1 MLTDKQILD
10 NLFLTIIERDQQ
22 GNIIRPTNKDDLEK
36 CVKLL
41 DNVVEIDNDFY
52 DQDNKRWYQMKDVE
66 LFDESDKTMHKVTYI
81 NDITYYKQKEKEA
94 FIDAVTGLYNR
105 NLTNKLVDDYILS
118 AKNQNEDFSIMICDL
133 DEFKSANDSYGH
145 LCGDMV
151 LQEVSNVLL
160 SGVRSNFSN
169 NYIVGRLGGDEFF
182 VLFKNIDLHN
192 TINQAESLK
201 NQVESL
207 NIIYDGLKIKTPT
220 MSIGIYHVSH
230 DELLDINDVNTFRHA
245 IYKKADKALYYSKN
259 IGKNKVTDYDS
270 IHVNNFKVKRKNRM

>member
-22 GNIIRPTNKDDLEK
+22 GNIIRPTNKADLEK

-52 DQDNKRWYQMKDVE
+52 DQDNKKWYQMRDVE

-160 SGVRSNFSN
+160 NGVRSNFDNSR
-169 NYIVGRLGGDEFF
+169 IVGRLGGDEFF

-201 NQVESL
+201 DQVESL
-207 NIIYDGLKIKTPT
+207 DIIYDGLKIKSPT

-230 DELLDINDVNTFRHA
+230 DELLDISDVNTFRYA